1 MLGSNGRTVMQSHT
15 FAGSSVRALMAGVEV
30 LTTLPLYFNSIKK
43 LGDEMKVIFRHL
55 EKISNGLIYSQGQGL
70 MWGALVSRKG
80 IHKDEVVRDRTIAS
94 LKKNLE
100 HFGVVP
106 YFVPVGGFMVSP
118 VIDIDVGTLYTIAE
132 RIEKAL
138 LATVNDVKWA
148 KSSPAKAEVEIR
160 VTLKLDDEFCAS
172 EVNKQC
178 LSNLHFSRACTSCA
192 TFVCPD
198 LRRRFSKGLLELQ
211 SFAHLIDS

>member
-1 MLGSNGRTVMQSHT
+1 MQSHT

-30 LTTLPLYFNSIKK
+30 LMTLPLYFNSIKK

-80 IHKDEVVRDRTIAS
+80 IHKDESVRANTIAC

-100 HFGVVP
+100 QVGVVP
-106 YFVPVGGFMVSP
+106 YFVPGGFMVSP

-132 RIEKAL
+132 RMEKAL
-138 LATVNDVKWA
+138 QLTADEVNWVQPNA
-148 KSSPAKAEVEIR
+148 LTNNVEIR
-160 VTLKLDDEFCAS
+160 VTLQLDAEFCAS
-172 EVNKQC
+172 EVKKRC
-178 LSNLHFSRACTSCA
+178 LSHLHFSRACTACG
-192 TFVCPD
+192 TFVRPE
-198 LRRRFSKGLLELQ
+198 LRRRFSKGLFELEP
-211 SFAHLIDS
+211 FAQFIDSLL

>member
-1 MLGSNGRTVMQSHT
+1 MQSHT
-15 FAGSSVRALMAGVEV
+15 FAGSSVRALMTGIAV
-30 LTTLPLYFNSIKK
+30 LAALPLYFNSIKK

-80 IHKDEVVRDRTIAS
+80 IHKDNTVRAKTIAC

-100 HFGVVP
+100 LEGVVP

-132 RIEKAL
+132 RLEKAL
-138 LATVNDVKWA
+138 LATVDEVNWVQ
-148 KSSPAKAEVEIR
+148 PGCFLPTEVEIR
-160 VTLKLDDEFCAS
+160 VTLQLDDDFCTS
-172 EVNKQC
+172 EVKKQC
-178 LSNLHFSRACTSCA
+178 LSTLHFARTCTSCG
-192 TFVCPD
+192 TFVRPE

-211 SFAHLIDS
+211 SFAHLID